1 MLKIAA
7 FIIAR
12 ASARTSAFAAAGDA
26 YVYRIS
32 NGYNNEV
39 RGKINYRVE
48 KADADRVEVAVT
60 TDTPSA
66 GSARTEI
73 YTKNGNWLRHPL
85 ASHDQLREFE
95 FAKPLP
101 VYVPPA
107 DAGNS
112 WSVRVDAVEPAT
124 GRRNSVR
131 VDGEV
136 ARQRTHHGAGRHLR
150 HDQDRAPHL
159 CGRLGRR
166 SCAKP
171 TSKNTD
177 WYAPALGRP
186 VKIDSKSSWQDMSR
200 CMRGGCPWFRGD
212 WNICRTRR
220 NQRGQALIPRD
231 IGH

>member
-7 FIIAR
+7 LIIA
-12 ASARTSAFAAAGDA
+12 ASLCASSAFAAAGDA

-48 KADADRVEVAVT
+48 KADSDRIEVAVT

-85 ASHDQLREFE
+85 ASHDQLREFD

-107 DAGNS
+107 NEGNS
-112 WSVRVDAVEPAT
+112 WSVRVDAVEPGS

-136 ARQRTHHGAGRHLR
+136 VGNERITVPAGTFDTIKIVRRTYVGDWDTFMRE
-150 HDQDRAPHL
+150 
-159 CGRLGRR
+159 
-166 SCAKP
+166 
-171 TSKNTD
+171 TYIENTD

-186 VKIDSKSSWQDMSR
+186 VRIDSKSSWQDLSR

-212 WNICRTRR
+212 WNIVEL
-220 NQRGQALIPRD
+220 AEISAAKP
-231 IGH
+231 